1 MAKVESESYENG
13 LDVGLLPDV
22 AYRLYTIGHCQVNAK
37 IYTFVQ
43 EQEEQGLIGSC
54 MNPWILAP
62 QRGVLCLGGP
72 AAIRDFR

>member
-1 MAKVESESYENG
+1 MVLVSYTLYNHIS
-13 LDVGLLPDV
+13 LLQTKFSD
-22 AYRLYTIGHCQVNAK
+22 REGHERHCQVNAK

-54 MNPWILAP
+54 MNPWILAL